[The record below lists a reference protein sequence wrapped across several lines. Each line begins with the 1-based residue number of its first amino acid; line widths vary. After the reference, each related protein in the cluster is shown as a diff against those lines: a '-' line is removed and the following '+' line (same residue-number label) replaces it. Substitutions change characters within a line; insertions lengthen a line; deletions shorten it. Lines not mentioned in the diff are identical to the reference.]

1 MVSDSNI
8 NTLLGF
14 RYKRRFVAASGGNG
28 ERRLRHGKDGGD
40 VDVVVPVGTQV
51 WTDQARRVLLVDL
64 DEPDRRAL
72 VARGGK
78 GGRGNAQFAS
88 STLQFPLLAEAGEAG
103 ESLSVRFELKLL
115 ADVGIIGQPNV
126 GKSSLLAAVSAARPK
141 IAEYPFT
148 TLEPV
153 LGMVERHSNSL
164 VMIDIPGLLEGGHL
178 GVGLGHEFLRHVGRT
193 RLLVHVVDGSSD
205 DPIGDY
211 KLVNEELR
219 LFGDDLI
226 EKRQI
231 IAVNKIDLDGVRGRI
246 GELKSKFGARNGV
259 PHFISAASG
268 EGLDELLDSTFKIL
282 NELHQ
287 EDEAQPETASSQP
300 LQVLRPRPRRPE
312 TVVRKEGGTFVVS
325 APTAVRIAA
334 ILDDSDW
341 TARMQFYRY
350 LRRLGV
356 VGELEKAGI
365 RSGDTVR
372 VGKVELEWD

>member
-14 RYKRRFVAASGGNG
+14 RYKRRFVGASGGNG
-28 ERRLRHGKDGGD
+28 ERRLRHGKDGAD

-51 WTDQARRVLLVDL
+51 WTDQERRVLIVDL
-64 DEPDRRAL
+64 DEPDTRAL

-78 GGRGNAQFAS
+78 GGRGNARFAS
-88 STLQFPLLAEAGEAG
+88 ATLQFPLLAEGGEAG

-141 IAEYPFT
+141 IASYPFT

-164 VMIDIPGLLEGGHL
+164 VMIDIPGLLEGAHL
-178 GVGLGHEFLRHVGRT
+178 GVGLGDEFLRHVGRT

-205 DPIGDY
+205 DPIADY
-211 KLVNEELR
+211 KRVNEELR

-231 IAVNKIDLDGVRGRI
+231 IVVNKIDLDGVRSRI
-246 GELKSKFGARNGV
+246 GELQTEFGARNGV
-259 PHFISAASG
+259 PHFISAGSG
-268 EGLDELLDSTFKIL
+268 EGLDGLLDSTFKIL
-282 NELHQ
+282 NELHRT
-287 EDEAQPETASSQP
+287 EEAQPKTASRQP

-312 TVVRKEGGTFVVS
+312 TVVRKADGTFVVS

-334 ILDDSDW
+334 MLDDSDW

-372 VGKVELEWD
+372 VGKAELEWD